1 MVRAVVCPNSGFET
15 VLAQWAYDHAPA
27 SQVSGE
33 DDGRDEQQK
42 GPEVLYIVEAEV
54 NEQVQAEPGENEQGG
69 L

>member
-33 DDGRDEQQK
+33 DDGKDEQQK
-42 GPEVLYIVEAEV
+42 GPEVLVEAEV
-54 NEQVQAEPGENEQGG
+54 NEQVLAEPGENEQGV